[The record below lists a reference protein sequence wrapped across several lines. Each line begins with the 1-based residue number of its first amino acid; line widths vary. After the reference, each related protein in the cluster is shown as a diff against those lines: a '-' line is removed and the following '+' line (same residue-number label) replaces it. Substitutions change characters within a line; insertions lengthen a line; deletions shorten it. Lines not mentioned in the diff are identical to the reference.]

1 MATITFSGISSGID
15 ADAIVNALIE
25 AERQTRIAP
34 LENIKSQWE
43 EKVSAMQEINSKLLS
58 LYTVTKSMDTEAEF
72 LVRTATSS
80 DDDVLTASATSQAQV
95 GSHTV
100 VVNQLA
106 RVEKEVHTDGE
117 SSEDAVVNSSGS
129 TQTFQYNYAGG
140 STISVDVPDGTTLE
154 ELKDLIN
161 NDPNNPGVTAS
172 ILYDGTNYH
181 LVLTGN
187 DMGANN
193 TIVVDP
199 DSTATLT
206 GYTNGKFTESQAASN
221 AQIRVDGYP
230 PDPDWIERTT
240 NEINDVITGVTLYL
254 KDTGTVSLTIST
266 DRDAIKEK
274 VNDFIDAFNEVRS
287 TIMGYTYYD
296 SDTGESGI
304 LNGNYAT
311 QIVKARLDNIVTRS
325 QPGFLDGE
333 EAYINLAQVGF
344 YTDTEEGSA
353 TEGLLFLDESTFD
366 DALNDD
372 PDAVAELFAAN
383 FKGVTDDNRITYYS
397 RTSNTQPGI
406 YDVEINTDTEQGRFR
421 PEGEDWH
428 PWVALE
434 GSSGDYYLTGET
446 GYAEEGLA
454 LYTTYGSGTGTHS
467 AQVRLKNGVA
477 AELSRELDD
486 LTSASD
492 GPFNVIE
499 ENYNDIIDNLENKIA
514 REEDRLEQYENRL
527 RESFSR
533 LEAFLSRMDTLS
545 SYLTQLASQAT
556 NNQQY

>member
-1 MATITFSGISSGID
+1 MSSTISFSGIASGID
-15 ADAIVNALIE
+15 FSSLVDGLIQ
-25 AERQTRIAP
+25 AERQRRITP
-34 LENIKSQWE
+34 LDNIKSQWE

-72 LVRTATSS
+72 QVRTATSS
-80 DDDVLTASATSQAQV
+80 DDNVLTASATSQAQV
-95 GSHTV
+95 GSHTM

-106 RVEKEVHTDGE
+106 RVEKEVHTNGE

-154 ELKDLIN
+154 ELKNLIN

-172 ILYDGTNYH
+172 ILYDGSAYH

-187 DMGANN
+187 DMGSSN

-206 GYTNGKFTESQAASN
+206 GYTNGKFTESQTASN
-221 AQIRVDGYP
+221 AQVRVDGYP

-311 QIVKARLDNIVTRS
+311 QIVKARLDNIVAS
-325 QPGFLDGE
+325 SLPGFLDGQE
-333 EAYINLAQVGF
+333 TYINLSQVGF

-353 TEGLLFLDESTFD
+353 TEGLLLLNESTFD

-372 PDAVAELFAAN
+372 PDAVAELLAAS
-383 FKGVTDDNRITYYS
+383 FKGVTDDNRITYYGH
-397 RTSNTQPGI
+397 TTNTEPGI
-406 YDVEINTDTEQGRFR
+406 YDVEIDTDTEQGRFR

-434 GSSGDYYLTGET
+434 GSSGDYYLTGAA

-454 LYTTYGSGTGTHS
+454 LHTTYGSGTGTHS

-499 ENYNDIIDNLENKIA
+499 ESYNDIIDNLENKIA
-514 REEDRLEQYENRL
+514 REEDRLEQYEERL
-527 RESFSR
+527 RQSFSR
-533 LEAFLSRMDTLS
+533 LEAFLSRMDSLGQ
-545 SYLTQLASQAT
+545 YLNQLIQKSQ
-556 NNQQY
+556 